1 MQKVFSN
8 NPCISEYAEKEKP
21 NNNICKTDIATDEVR
36 CYVLVN
42 NTYEIKILIKFEL
55 HIKIIL
61 KAFYICKKSLLRK
74 TLFLVLYVRIL
85 VFHLLLTEFRKKFL
99 FIWKW

>member
-1 MQKVFSN
+1 MKSILKCGRENEDGCKTQVFSN

-21 NNNICKTDIATDEVR
+21 NNNICKIDIANDEAR

-42 NTYEIKILIKFEL
+42 NTYEIKILITFEL

-61 KAFYICKKSLLRK
+61 KAFYNL
-74 TLFLVLYVRIL
+74 
-85 VFHLLLTEFRKKFL
+85 
-99 FIWKW
+99 